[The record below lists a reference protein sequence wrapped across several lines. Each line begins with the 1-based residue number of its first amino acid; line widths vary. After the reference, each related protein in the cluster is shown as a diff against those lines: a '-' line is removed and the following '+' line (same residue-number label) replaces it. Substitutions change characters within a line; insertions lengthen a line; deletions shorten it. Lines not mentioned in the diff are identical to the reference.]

1 MIKMDKKILSISVL
15 LMIVIAATTLFVYFK
30 NSDSADERGYSSDT
44 EDVTDEEITNEID
57 DAFLSEDDEVE
68 IGDMI

>member
-1 MIKMDKKILSISVL
+1 MDKKILSITVL
-15 LMIVIAATTLFVYFK
+15 LMIVISTTIAFVSFK
-30 NSDSADERGYSSDT
+30 QLEST
-44 EDVTDEEITNEID
+44 EDNQDYPEEALTEEEISNEID